1 MEFTFL
7 GIKIK
12 IGFLFLWLVTV
23 LLCFNIGEEI
33 KLGILFSLLHEAG
46 HLTAIITLKER
57 PKELSFGLFGMT
69 IKRRHDLSQN
79 YKNEIITALAGP
91 VTNYILAVLFIAFRQ
106 TTGSEIMLKS
116 ALINIILGTFNIM
129 PVFSLD
135 GGRALEACLKLS
147 FDSDKSEKILKAV
160 SFFTLVIMMSAGI
173 YILILSHY
181 NFTLLAVSV
190 YLIVLLF
197 VKG

>member
-7 GIKIK
+7 GIRIK

-46 HLTAIITLKER
+46 PLTAIITLKER
-57 PKELSFGLFGMT
+57 PTELSFGLFGMT
-69 IKRRHDLSQN
+69 IKRQHDLSQN

-91 VTNYILAVLFIAFRQ
+91 VTNYILAVLFIALRQ
-106 TTGSEIMLKS
+106 AVGSEIMLKA

-135 GGRALEACLKLS
+135 GGRALEAFLKLS

-173 YILILSHY
+173 YILISSRY

-197 VKG
+197 VKE